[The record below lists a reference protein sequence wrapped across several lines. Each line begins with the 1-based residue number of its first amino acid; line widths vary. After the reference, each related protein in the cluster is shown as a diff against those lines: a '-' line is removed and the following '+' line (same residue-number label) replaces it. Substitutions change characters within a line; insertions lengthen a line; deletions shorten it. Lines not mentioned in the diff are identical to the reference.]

1 MKITTLKREI
11 NMTNEYKDLSDGMI
25 VEMYQ
30 KAIVAYR
37 TSPRIMPANDRLY
50 LLQRERELYK
60 ELVRRYG
67 AKQAGHFLSKMNLT
81 NEQ

>member
-1 MKITTLKREI
+1 
-11 NMTNEYKDLSDGMI
+11 MTNEYKDLSDGMI